1 MTLNKMIKLHIN
13 DDRISI
19 YGTNTMDYHWTFVSV
34 MLAICFAGIAT
45 SILHMWNLCFIIAIF
60 ILGTLKYSIKFT
72 ISISKDKF
80 VLTKTFIGIPYLNIT
95 QLFNKVLYNEK
106 VPILY
111 FQDQLNRVEVQNFEG
126 FEVDCLL
133 VKAKDK
139 EYEIGNKADALIIF
153 NLIIEGLDKLNVE
166 KIISDIGFENRS

>member
-1 MTLNKMIKLHIN
+1 
-13 DDRISI
+13 
-19 YGTNTMDYHWTFVSV
+19 
-34 MLAICFAGIAT
+34 
-45 SILHMWNLCFIIAIF
+45 
-60 ILGTLKYSIKFT
+60 
-72 ISISKDKF
+72 
-80 VLTKTFIGIPYLNIT
+80 
-95 QLFNKVLYNEK
+95 LFNKVLYNEK